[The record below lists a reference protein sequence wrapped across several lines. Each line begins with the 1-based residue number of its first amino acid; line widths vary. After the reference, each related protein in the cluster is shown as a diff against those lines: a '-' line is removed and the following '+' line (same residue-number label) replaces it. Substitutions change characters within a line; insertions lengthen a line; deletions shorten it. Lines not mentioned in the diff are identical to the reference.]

1 MAAALGRRFPWTES
15 DCDWRCG
22 ARLGRGGEEVPR
34 GVTTAV
40 PGVNFAVGDGG
51 ATDSHSRAVVR
62 LNPMAERI
70 IEMLGPHVERQGYEL
85 VSVEYHKG
93 TRSSMLRLLVDRPG
107 GGIGLD
113 DLERLS
119 PILGDLLDVYDPI
132 EGRYTL
138 EVASPGLNRPLVRL
152 ADFEAVRGGRVRIK
166 THHAL
171 EGRKA
176 FVGRL
181 ADVGADGVEIDDE
194 PSGRRVRIEFGEIKG
209 ANYEYDF
216 DAAERK

>member
-1 MAAALGRRFPWTES
+1 
-15 DCDWRCG
+15 
-22 ARLGRGGEEVPR
+22 
-34 GVTTAV
+34 
-40 PGVNFAVGDGG
+40 
-51 ATDSHSRAVVR
+51 
-62 LNPMAERI
+62 MAERI